1 MKKELTMS
9 IHEFMEVQ
17 RGNLTYKDIRKLR
30 QEENKELDRITGIIL
45 NNPKARRMTIS
56 LIASINMAMIEQMCY
71 ADELGNAT
79 QALTSAQNKIV
90 FLMQSALST
99 IIVISCLFDL
109 GKSILSKGNDDTLS
123 IVLKYVGYEIAAIAA
138 PPGLNMI
145 KNLF

>member
-30 QEENKELDRITGIIL
+30 QEESKELDRIAGIIL

-123 IVLKYVGYEIAAIAA
+123 IVLKYIGYEIAAIAS